1 MLTFDLREFWHQ
13 GQVNFRRVDAHQ
25 LVLIGLDVSELT
37 DDFLYNIIRVRAD
50 VVNFRSD
57 KLMDRENVGHLDVQC
72 RLRLGVKVVEFI
84 NVKVGLCILH
94 GYH

>member
-1 MLTFDLREFWHQ
+1 MFTFDLRELWHQ
-13 GQVNFRRVDAHQ
+13 GKVDFRRVDAHQ